1 MLLIAA
7 SLYLPEHIITM
18 SHRAFYY
25 WSGKTQTASTAGSAA
40 TSSAKLLGSSA
51 KVLGSSVAA
60 KGENMVR
67 AAVDMAKGQGVQTP
81 VGGPT
86 PVEAVRG
93 VGGL

>member
-1 MLLIAA
+1 MLVIAA

-40 TSSAKLLGSSA
+40 TSSVKI
-51 KVLGSSVAA
+51 LGSSVAA

-67 AAVDMAKGQGVQTP
+67 AAVEMAKGQAVQTP

-86 PVEAVRG
+86 PVEAVDG